1 MDDYLD
7 NFFESDSMGLGGQRP
22 NSGRKS
28 RDVERDADYANY
40 GKARARKEAALAG
53 QEEIELAKQA
63 GEIVARESVRDATA
77 TAYATIA
84 QSLRAIPDNLER
96 QMGIQPEVAERIGQ
110 MIDEAMA
117 DLAEELR
124 KIHEENA
131 GAD

>member
-7 NFFESDSMGLGGQRP
+7 NFFGSESIGLGGKRP
-22 NSGRKS
+22 GSGRKS

-63 GEIVARESVRDATA
+63 GEIVGREAVRDATA
-77 TAYATIA
+77 AAFATIA
-84 QSLRAIPDNLER
+84 QSLRAIPDSLER
-96 QMGIQPEVAERIGQ
+96 MLGVQPEIAEKVGQ
-110 MIDEAMA
+110 MIDEAMS
-117 DLAEELR
+117 DLADELR

>member
-7 NFFESDSMGLGGQRP
+7 NFFGSESIGLGGQRP
-22 NSGRKS
+22 GSGRKS

-63 GEIVARESVRDATA
+63 GEIVGREAVRDATA
-77 TAYATIA
+77 AAFATIA
-84 QSLRAIPDNLER
+84 QSLRAIPDSLER
-96 QMGIQPEVAERIGQ
+96 MLGVQPEIAEKVGQ
-110 MIDEAMA
+110 MIDEAMS
-117 DLAEELR
+117 DLADELR